1 MHAHIDDDDI
11 VVAGPDDTELLVPSC
26 PNICCTGA
34 FIQEAMMGVVM
45 SAEVSILI
53 ISNNIMANIHVQ
65 VRQLIFTSE
74 KVQSRRQFPSTLEFN
89 VPLVLTHLLGKRFE
103 SLPVNKIFHKKSI
116 SGATDGKKSQLER
129 LVFSEN
135 FVKEESEVGRKHE

>member
-1 MHAHIDDDDI
+1 MHAHIDDDDN

-89 VPLVLTHLLGKRFE
+89 VPLVLTHLLGKR
-103 SLPVNKIFHKKSI
+103 
-116 SGATDGKKSQLER
+116 
-129 LVFSEN
+129 
-135 FVKEESEVGRKHE
+135 